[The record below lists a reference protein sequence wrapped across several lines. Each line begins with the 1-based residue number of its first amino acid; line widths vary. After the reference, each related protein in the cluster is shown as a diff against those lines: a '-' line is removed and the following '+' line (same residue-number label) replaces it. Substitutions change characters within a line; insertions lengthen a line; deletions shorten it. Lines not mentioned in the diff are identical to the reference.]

1 MKLIFTFILAIVT
14 INLSFAQTSVA
25 EFTHFGFMQNSNSH
39 VVKQPHMRMEVGRL
53 EAIGE
58 TKIFIPKSF
67 SPNADGVND
76 VFKIHSLNVDGFEM
90 SIFDQWGEFLFSTN
104 DISME
109 WDGTL
114 YNQEVDKGSYIYV
127 IKLKTMNG
135 QSRKYSGCLMI
146 KH

>member
-1 MKLIFTFILAIVT
+1 MKLILT
-14 INLSFAQTSVA
+14 IIATLIALNLSFAQTSSS
-25 EFTHFGFMQNSNSH
+25 ELTHLGFMAQSENYI
-39 VVKQPHMRMEVGRL
+39 VKQPRVRMDVGRL
-53 EAIGE
+53 ELIGE

-76 VFKIHSLNVDGFEM
+76 VFKIHSLNVDAFEM

-104 DISME
+104 DVSLE

-114 YNQEVDKGSYIYV
+114 YNQEVRKGAYVYV

-135 QSRKYSGCLMI
+135 QSKKYSGCLMI